1 MRREAGGG
9 FRMRRGTHVYL
20 WLIHVDVWQKPS
32 QYCKA
37 IILQL
42 KQINF
47 KIKIIKN
54 KQKKKVLW
62 LVPQC
67 IPALSTTLY
76 VSKVKVAQSCPTL
89 CNPMDCKVHGIL
101 PARTLEWVAFPFSR
115 ESFQPRDR
123 TQVSHTAGR
132 FFTS

>member
-1 MRREAGGG
+1 
-9 FRMRRGTHVYL
+9 MRRGTHVYL

-76 VSKVKVAQSCPTL
+76 VSKVKVAQLCPTL
-89 CNPMDCKVHGIL
+89 SDPMDDSPPGSSVHGIVSNKCL
-101 PARTLEWVAFPFSR
+101 PRLCP
-115 ESFQPRDR
+115 QKGKLG
-123 TQVSHTAGR
+123 HL
-132 FFTS
+132 